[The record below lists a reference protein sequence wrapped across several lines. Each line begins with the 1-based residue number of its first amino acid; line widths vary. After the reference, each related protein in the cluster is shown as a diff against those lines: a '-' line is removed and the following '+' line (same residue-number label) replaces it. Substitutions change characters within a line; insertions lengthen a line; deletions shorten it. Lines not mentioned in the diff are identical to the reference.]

1 MNRITFNRSPGFT
14 MIEVLVALV
23 ILSIGLIGVA
33 AMGATSIVNTHS
45 SQEESL
51 MASEARSI
59 SDAMQAN
66 YGYWGIAGQAPPSL
80 AVASSTLSG
89 DSTLE
94 SDETNCSTTT
104 CAPVDLA
111 AYDLK
116 AWGSQL
122 SSLNSTAQAQIG
134 CISGAP
140 IICTIRVNWVPQ
152 SSVALNSGTQN
163 TSPATAA
170 TVAYTVT
177 AQISNH
183 QIY

>member
-1 MNRITFNRSPGFT
+1 MNRITFHRSRGFT
-14 MIEVLVALV
+14 MLEVLVAVV

-66 YGYWGIAGQAPPSL
+66 YGYWGIAGQAPASL
-80 AVASSTLSG
+80 AVASSTLSV
-89 DSTLE
+89 STLA
-94 SDETNCSTTT
+94 SDETNCSSTT
-104 CAPVDLA
+104 CKPFDLA

-116 AWGSQL
+116 AWGEQL
-122 SSLNSTAQAQIG
+122 SSLNSTAEAQIT

-140 IICTIRVNWVPQ
+140 VICTIRVNWVPQ

-163 TSPATAA
+163 TSPATAS

-183 QIY
+183 QVY